1 MIVYKNVC
9 LLCLLML
16 IAVGCGTDVKPTTFV
31 DIVRDRSDIDTLSGC
46 LSSDP
51 QVDEKT
57 ITLTLE
63 KQCLIDFSKQD
74 KTDPSLAPSFAEIVA
89 NPEMYMDKLLT
100 FEAVLKKIHDYGPQ
114 LELYTNDLD
123 QRFYIRSHGAPIY
136 RLDKEGEEIPLQPNE
151 TYLFKCRIYE
161 LKKHVDHGRV
171 WEVRAEFIV
180 SSNKK
185 IIYPPERVE

>member
-1 MIVYKNVC
+1 
-9 LLCLLML
+9 ML

-31 DIVRDRSDIDTLSGC
+31 DIVRDHSDIDTLSGC
-46 LSSDP
+46 LSSNP

-100 FEAVLKKIHDYGPQ
+100 FEAVLKKIHHHNNV
-114 LELYTNDLD
+114 ELYTNDLD
-123 QRFYIRSHGAPIY
+123 LRFYIRTHGAPLY
-136 RLDKEGEEIPLQPNE
+136 RLDEEGEEVPLEPNE
-151 TYLFKCRIYE
+151 TYRFKCRIYE
-161 LKKHVDHGRV
+161 FKKHVDWGRT
-171 WEVRAEFIV
+171 WEVQSEFIV
-180 SSNKK
+180 STSKK
-185 IIYPPERVE
+185 IIHLPELVEE

>member
-1 MIVYKNVC
+1 MYKNVC

-16 IAVGCGTDVKPTTFV
+16 VAVGCGTDVKPTTFV
-31 DIVRDRSDIDTLSGC
+31 DIVRDPNDIDTLSGC

-51 QVDEKT
+51 QVDEKA

-63 KQCLIDFSKQD
+63 KQCLIDFSKADQ
-74 KTDPSLAPSFAEIVA
+74 TDPTLAPSFAEIVA

-100 FEAVLKKIHDYGPQ
+100 FEAVLKKVHDYGPR

-123 QRFYIRSHGAPIY
+123 QRFYIHSHGAPIY
-136 RLDKEGEEIPLQPNE
+136 RLDEEGEEVPLQPNE

-161 LKKHVDHGRV
+161 LKRHVDWGRT
-171 WEVRAEFIV
+171 WEVHSEFIV
-180 SSNKK
+180 STSKK
-185 IIYPPERVE
+185 IIHLPELVE

>member
-31 DIVRDRSDIDTLSGC
+31 DIVRDHSDIDTLSGC
-46 LSSDP
+46 LSSNP

-100 FEAVLKKIHDYGPQ
+100 FEAVLKKIHHHNNV
-114 LELYTNDLD
+114 ELYTNDLD
-123 QRFYIRSHGAPIY
+123 LRFYITTHGAPLY
-136 RLDKEGEEIPLQPNE
+136 RLDEEGEEVPLQPNE
-151 TYLFKCRIYE
+151 TYRFKCRIYE
-161 LKKHVDHGRV
+161 FKKHVDWGRT
-171 WEVRAEFIV
+171 WEVQSEFIV
-180 SSNKK
+180 STSKK
-185 IIYPPERVE
+185 IIHLPELVE